1 MSAAAL
7 GSRTG
12 CRGGA
17 MPLALAMAL
26 LVLLGSV
33 AIGTIGRVHLAK
45 ARAQTGADLAA
56 LSAARELRVALGSA
70 LPEDG
75 ADRVRLQARIAGV
88 ARTAAGSRGG
98 RVVALDLP
106 GGPWPPAAVQ
116 VTVALPGPMGSTV
129 TATARAGLT
138 APATGVAGGV
148 GIARGGA
155 YAGPLVYRD
164 GKPACPAVMAAF
176 DLMDAAA
183 HADGIDLVVTS
194 GFRTDAEQAI
204 LFAAHPDPRWVAR
217 PGESRHREA
226 TELDIATG
234 GGAGDWLRRRAGAF
248 GFVQR
253 YSWEPWHF
261 GYVAGCGAGIAAP
274 VGASPAAGAAPGPL
288 PAFVPAEYAP
298 LVWRAAAANGL
309 PPALLAALLQAES
322 GYDPRALSPAGAQGI
337 AQFMPATARGMGLAD
352 PFDPRQAIPTAARL
366 LSGHLREFGSIPMA
380 LAAYNAG
387 GGAVRRYG
395 GVPPY
400 AETQAYVVRILALAG
415 GALGSPAMAGGGVGL
430 VRAGDLLV

>member
-1 MSAAAL
+1 MSSVAL
-7 GSRTG
+7 RARPG
-12 CRGGA
+12 CRGAA
-17 MPLALAMAL
+17 MPLALGMAL

-56 LSAARELRVALGSA
+56 LSAASELRAALAGPFDPREG
-70 LPEDG
+70 PE
-75 ADRVRLQARIAGV
+75 RVRARLAGA
-88 ARTAAGSRGG
+88 ARAAAGSRGA
-98 RVVALDLP
+98 RVVAMELP
-106 GGPWPPAAVQ
+106 GGAWPPAAVQ

-138 APATGVAGGV
+138 APASIAGGPV
-148 GIARGGA
+148 AMARGGA

-183 HADGIDLVVTS
+183 RAEGIDLVVTS
-194 GFRTDAEQAI
+194 GFRTDAEQAV

-217 PGESRHREA
+217 PGESRHRDG

-234 GGAGDWLRRRAGAF
+234 GGAGEWLRRRAGAF

-261 GYVAGCGAGIAAP
+261 GYLPGCG
-274 VGASPAAGAAPGPL
+274 GATAAGAPGAL
-288 PAFVPAEYAP
+288 PAFVPAEYAA
-298 LVWRAAAANGL
+298 LVWESAAANGL
-309 PPALLAALLQAES
+309 PPSLLAALLQAES
-322 GYDPRALSPAGAQGI
+322 GWNPRAVSPVGAQGI

-352 PFDPRQAIPTAARL
+352 PFDPRQAIPAAARL
-366 LSGHLREFGSIPMA
+366 LAGHLRAFGSAQLA

-387 GGAVRRYG
+387 SGAVRRYG

-415 GALGSPAMAGGGVGL
+415 GALGAPVAPGGVGL
-430 VRAGDLLV
+430 VRAGDLLGLS